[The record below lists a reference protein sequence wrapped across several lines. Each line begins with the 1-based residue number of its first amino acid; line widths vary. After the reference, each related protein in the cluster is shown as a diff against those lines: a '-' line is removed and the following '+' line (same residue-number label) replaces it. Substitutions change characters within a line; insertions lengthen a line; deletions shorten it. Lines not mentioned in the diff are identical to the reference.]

1 MEQPSHPLLTLSSL
15 IWMLVPSAAAQD
27 FDQSLDALVRQRVI
41 TSQER
46 ELLRGGGSAVP
57 MDRSRFEEACR
68 SGALSRQ
75 DCASGV
81 ARRPPGAPASD
92 WVRLIPSPKPL
103 RIPVSAL
110 LARDGGTFPA
120 GIHLCGHAASAAQSW
135 KRRQSTALPGGW
147 RRLQEQW
154 VWLASASD
162 PGQLADACRSG
173 LRSTRGLAGS
183 GCSFGAG
190 LE

>member
-1 MEQPSHPLLTLSSL
+1 
-15 IWMLVPSAAAQD
+15 MLVPSAAAQN

-57 MDRSRFEEACR
+57 MDRSRFEEACL

-81 ARRPPGAPASD
+81 ARRPQGAPASD
-92 WVRLIPSPKPL
+92 WVRLIPSLKPL
-103 RIPVSAL
+103 RVPVSAL
-110 LARDGGTFPA
+110 LAHDGSTFRLESIFAVTPRP
-120 GIHLCGHAASAAQSW
+120 LQSW

-173 LRSTRGLAGS
+173 LSSTRGHAGG